1 MLKFT
6 YTSTGVILERSVESF
21 EATIRRRVL
30 LGLRLGEPVGLEPT
44 SISLLV
50 SHSLPDL
57 KGLMGA
63 MATLRS
69 QDSHQASAQASVHA
83 LELTQKGPAQVEM
96 RLQGYWLA
104 QQENPGEGI
113 FFMNVDPVLEG
124 YLVNIW
130 QSSHLD
136 ASCCS

>member
-1 MLKFT
+1 MLKLT
-6 YTSTGVILERSVESF
+6 YTSTGVTLERSVESF

-44 SISLLV
+44 SVSLLV
-50 SHSLPDL
+50 SHSLPEL
-57 KGLMGA
+57 KGLIGA

-69 QDSHQASAQASVHA
+69 QGPHPVSVHP
-83 LELTQKGPAQVEM
+83 LELIQKGAAQVEM

-104 QQENPGEGI
+104 QPENPGEGI
-113 FFMNVDPVLEG
+113 FFMNVDPFLEE

>member
-1 MLKFT
+1 MLKLT

-21 EATIRRRVL
+21 EAAIRQRVL
-30 LGLRLGEPVGLEPT
+30 FGLRIGEPVGLEPT

-50 SHSLPDL
+50 SHSLPAL
-57 KGLMGA
+57 KGLMGVV
-63 MATLRS
+63 
-69 QDSHQASAQASVHA
+69 AQTPTHA
-83 LELTQKGPAQVEM
+83 LELIQKEAAQVEM
-96 RLQGYWLA
+96 RLKGYWLA

-113 FFMNVDPVLEG
+113 FFMNVEPIIEG

-130 QSSHLD
+130 QSSHQD

>member
-1 MLKFT
+1 MLKLT
-6 YTSTGVILERSVESF
+6 YTSTGVTLERSVESF

-30 LGLRLGEPVGLEPT
+30 VGLRIGEPVGLEPT

-50 SHSLPDL
+50 NHSLPAL

-63 MATLRS
+63 IAKLRTQS
-69 QDSHQASAQASVHA
+69 PHPESAQTPTNA
-83 LELTQKGPAQVEM
+83 LELIQKGAAQVEM

-113 FFMNVDPVLEG
+113 FFMNTDPVLEG
-124 YLVNIW
+124 HLVQIW
-130 QSSHLD
+130 QSSHQD

>member
-6 YTSTGVILERSVESF
+6 YTSTGVTLERSVESF
-21 EATIRRRVL
+21 ETSIRQRVL
-30 LGLRLGEPVGLEPT
+30 LGMRIGEPVGLEPT

-57 KGLMGA
+57 KRLMA
-63 MATLRS
+63 VVVQTPTN
-69 QDSHQASAQASVHA
+69 A
-83 LELTQKGPAQVEM
+83 LELIQKGAAQVEM
-96 RLQGYWLA
+96 RLKGYWLT
-104 QQENPGEGI
+104 QSENPGEGI
-113 FFMNVDPVLEG
+113 FFMNVEPVVEG

-130 QSSHLD
+130 QSSHQD